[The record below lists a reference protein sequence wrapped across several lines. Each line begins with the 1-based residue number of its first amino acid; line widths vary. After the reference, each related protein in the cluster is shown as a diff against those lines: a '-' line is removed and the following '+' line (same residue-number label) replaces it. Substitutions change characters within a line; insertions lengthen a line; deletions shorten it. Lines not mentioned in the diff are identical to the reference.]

1 MPISRLKSSPELSD
15 SQPHPAASFR
25 PVPRTGVIY
34 VMTEAAK
41 RGFRY
46 GNPDWANLGQ
56 GAPEVQGI
64 PGCIPRVAQID
75 LDSAVHEYS
84 PVEGLLALRQAVADL
99 YNARYRKGLS
109 SQYSAENV
117 AISPGGRSGLTRI
130 AAALGNVHLGHLL
143 PDYTAYEELL
153 DIFRAFVPIPIVL
166 DEQTG
171 FHLSPE
177 ALRRAVVGS
186 GLGAV
191 LLSNPC
197 NPTGRLIQGEEMQ
210 QWTHLARELSCTL
223 ILDEFYSHYCY
234 TPTADATA
242 PSRSAAA
249 YVEDVNKDPVLIV
262 DGMSKN
268 WRYPGWRLSWTVGPK
283 SVIERIG
290 SAGSFLDGGA
300 SHPIQRASL
309 DLLSVSQADKEAR
322 AIQQTFGKKR
332 DVVIQRLRAMGME
345 LAVDPEGA
353 FYTFPSVKA
362 LPEPLQDGMA
372 FFKAALEKQVI
383 VVPGIFFD
391 VNPGKRRSHLPS
403 RLKNHIRISFGPHID
418 TVNLGLN
425 RLEELIAAHR

>member
-1 MPISRLKSSPELSD
+1 
-15 SQPHPAASFR
+15 
-25 PVPRTGVIY
+25 
-34 VMTEAAK
+34 MTEATK
-41 RGFRY
+41 RGFSY
-46 GNPDWANLGQ
+46 GNPEWANLGQ
-56 GAPEVQGI
+56 GAPEVDSI
-64 PGCIPRVAQID
+64 PGCIPRVDQIS
-75 LDSAVHEYS
+75 LDSTVHEYS
-84 PVEGLLALRQAVADL
+84 PVEGRLELRQAVAEL
-99 YNARYRKGLS
+99 YNARYRRGLP

-177 ALRRAVVGS
+177 ALHKAVVGG

-197 NPTGRLIQGEEMQ
+197 NPTGRLIQGEEMN
-210 QWTHLARELSCTL
+210 QWVHVARELSCTL

-234 TPTADATA
+234 TPSDQNQA

-249 YVEDVNKDPVLIV
+249 FVEDVDSDPVLIV

-268 WRYPGWRLSWTVGPK
+268 WRYPGWRLSWTIGPK
-283 SVIERIG
+283 SIIEKIG

-300 SHPIQRASL
+300 SHPIQKAAL
-309 DLLSVSQADKEAR
+309 DLLSVGSADREAE
-322 AIQQTFGKKR
+322 AIQRTFGEKR
-332 DVVIQRLRAMGME
+332 TLVIERLQGMGMD
-345 LAVDPEGA
+345 LAVAPEGA
-353 FYTFPSVKA
+353 FYTFPSLKT
-362 LPEPLQDGMA
+362 LPEPLQDGME
-372 FFKAALEKQVI
+372 FFKAALEQRVI
-383 VVPGIFFD
+383 VVPGVFFD

-403 RLKNHIRISFGPHID
+403 RLRNHVRISFGPHID
-418 TVNLGLN
+418 TVIQGLN
-425 RLEELIAAHR
+425 RLEALIAEYR